1 MKLMGITGKSG
12 AWKTT
17 FSNILAQ
24 NEDVG
29 VIHIDDLLREIKLK
43 YFKSLMQ
50 NSNKGEKTKVNSGLK
65 MLIYKNRIVFNLFM
79 KFRAKLL
86 KKRID
91 SKIQEL
97 QDRGKKVIIID
108 DIFIKSLH
116 IYDDLEKVLLVERS
130 YVNRKQALRDRDDL
144 TLQDIVAS
152 DIAHFKGIYKDTHKN
167 SKIENITN
175 KGSKEELFI
184 KAKEIYEKY
193 CISQKSKFRR
203 SVSNK
208 GDNCEPKNLKRK
220 ERRKKDI
227 SIEKWFL
234 KWYYIEKVR
243 GGIFMKILLKNGRLI
258 DYKTKTDEVTD
269 ILINDNKI
277 EKIAKDINEKA
288 DRIID
293 CTNLN
298 IIPGMIDM
306 HCHLREP
313 GFEYKETIETGA
325 KSAVCGG
332 FTTIC
337 PMPNTKPTP
346 DSAIILQ
353 KIIKEGKRVNLCN
366 ILPFASVSKGEK
378 GEELVNFDE
387 LKNAGAIGFSDD
399 GMPVVNSR
407 MMREAMIKADSLGSF
422 VSSHCEE
429 KSVSSGAIN
438 AGKVADS
445 LGVEGVLPEAEE
457 IMAAR
462 EIVISETNNVRGH
475 ICHISTKTSKNMI
488 RDAKK
493 RGVKITCETCP
504 HYFTFTVDEVLN
516 SGANAKMN
524 PPLREE
530 KDRQAIIEG
539 LKEGTI
545 DAIITDHAPH
555 SEEEKN
561 RDLSKAPNGIIG
573 FETALSAEIM
583 NLVDTGDLSYLDLVR
598 VTSYNPAKLLKIDR
612 GTIEEGKVAD
622 ITIFDPNE
630 RYTYTKDMIV
640 SKSKNSPFIG
650 KELKGK
656 VKYTIVN
663 GKVVYAERK
672 ANIWML
678 LID

>member
-1 MKLMGITGKSG
+1 
-12 AWKTT
+12 
-17 FSNILAQ
+17 
-24 NEDVG
+24 
-29 VIHIDDLLREIKLK
+29 
-43 YFKSLMQ
+43 
-50 NSNKGEKTKVNSGLK
+50 
-65 MLIYKNRIVFNLFM
+65 
-79 KFRAKLL
+79 
-86 KKRID
+86 
-91 SKIQEL
+91 
-97 QDRGKKVIIID
+97 
-108 DIFIKSLH
+108 
-116 IYDDLEKVLLVERS
+116 
-130 YVNRKQALRDRDDL
+130 
-144 TLQDIVAS
+144 
-152 DIAHFKGIYKDTHKN
+152 
-167 SKIENITN
+167 
-175 KGSKEELFI
+175 
-184 KAKEIYEKY
+184 
-193 CISQKSKFRR
+193 
-203 SVSNK
+203 
-208 GDNCEPKNLKRK
+208 
-220 ERRKKDI
+220 
-227 SIEKWFL
+227 
-234 KWYYIEKVR
+234 
-243 GGIFMKILLKNGRLI
+243 MKILLKNGRLI
-258 DYKTKTDEVTD
+258 DYKTKNDEVTD
-269 ILINDNKI
+269 ILINDNII
-277 EKIAKDINEKA
+277 EKIAKSIDEKV
-288 DRIID
+288 DETID

-353 KIIKEGKRVNLCN
+353 KIIEEGKRVNLCN

-387 LKNAGAIGFSDD
+387 LKEAGAIGFSDD

-493 RGVKITCETCP
+493 RGAKITCETCP
-504 HYFTFTVDEVLN
+504 HYFTFTVDEVLK

-561 RDLSKAPNGIIG
+561 KDLSKAPNGIIG

-612 GTIEEGKVAD
+612 GTIEEGKIAD

-630 RYTYTKDMIV
+630 RYTYTKDLIV

-663 GKVVYAERK
+663 GKIVYSDK
-672 ANIWML
+672 N
-678 LID
+678 

>member
-1 MKLMGITGKSG
+1 
-12 AWKTT
+12 
-17 FSNILAQ
+17 
-24 NEDVG
+24 
-29 VIHIDDLLREIKLK
+29 
-43 YFKSLMQ
+43 
-50 NSNKGEKTKVNSGLK
+50 
-65 MLIYKNRIVFNLFM
+65 
-79 KFRAKLL
+79 
-86 KKRID
+86 
-91 SKIQEL
+91 
-97 QDRGKKVIIID
+97 
-108 DIFIKSLH
+108 
-116 IYDDLEKVLLVERS
+116 
-130 YVNRKQALRDRDDL
+130 
-144 TLQDIVAS
+144 
-152 DIAHFKGIYKDTHKN
+152 
-167 SKIENITN
+167 
-175 KGSKEELFI
+175 
-184 KAKEIYEKY
+184 
-193 CISQKSKFRR
+193 
-203 SVSNK
+203 
-208 GDNCEPKNLKRK
+208 
-220 ERRKKDI
+220 
-227 SIEKWFL
+227 
-234 KWYYIEKVR
+234 
-243 GGIFMKILLKNGRLI
+243 MKILLKNGRLI
-258 DYKTKTDEVTD
+258 DYKMQKDEVMD
-269 ILINDNKI
+269 VLINNEKI
-277 EKIAKDINEKA
+277 EKIAKDISNEA
-288 DRIID
+288 DEIID

-325 KSAVCGG
+325 RSAVCGG

-346 DSAIILQ
+346 DSAIVLQ
-353 KIIKEGKRVNLCN
+353 KIIEEGKRVNLCN

-378 GEELVNFDE
+378 GEELVDFDE
-387 LKNAGAIGFSDD
+387 LKTAGAIGFSDD

-407 MMREAMIKADSLGSF
+407 MMREAMIKVDSLGSF

-438 AGKVADS
+438 AGKVADE

-475 ICHISTKTSKNMI
+475 ICHISTKTSKDMI

-504 HYFTFTVDEVLN
+504 HYFSFTVDEVLK

-530 KDRQAIIEG
+530 KDRKAIIEG

-555 SEEEKN
+555 SVEEKE
-561 RDLSKAPNGIIG
+561 RELSKAPNGIIG
-573 FETALSAEIM
+573 FETALAAEIM
-583 NLVDTGDLSYLDLVR
+583 NLIDTGDLSYLDLVR

-656 VKYTIVN
+656 VKYTIVD
-663 GKVVYAERK
+663 GRVVYSDK
-672 ANIWML
+672 K
-678 LID
+678 

>member
-1 MKLMGITGKSG
+1 M
-12 AWKTT
+12 
-17 FSNILAQ
+17 
-24 NEDVG
+24 
-29 VIHIDDLLREIKLK
+29 R
-43 YFKSLMQ
+43 
-50 NSNKGEKTKVNSGLK
+50 
-65 MLIYKNRIVFNLFM
+65 
-79 KFRAKLL
+79 
-86 KKRID
+86 
-91 SKIQEL
+91 
-97 QDRGKKVIIID
+97 
-108 DIFIKSLH
+108 
-116 IYDDLEKVLLVERS
+116 
-130 YVNRKQALRDRDDL
+130 
-144 TLQDIVAS
+144 
-152 DIAHFKGIYKDTHKN
+152 
-167 SKIENITN
+167 
-175 KGSKEELFI
+175 
-184 KAKEIYEKY
+184 
-193 CISQKSKFRR
+193 
-203 SVSNK
+203 
-208 GDNCEPKNLKRK
+208 
-220 ERRKKDI
+220 
-227 SIEKWFL
+227 
-234 KWYYIEKVR
+234 
-243 GGIFMKILLKNGRLI
+243 ILLKNGRLI
-258 DYKTKTDEVTD
+258 DYKTNKDELTD
-269 ILINDNKI
+269 ILIHNDRI
-277 EKIAKDINEKA
+277 EKIAKNIDDKA
-288 DRIID
+288 DEIID

-337 PMPNTKPTP
+337 PMPNTNPTP

-353 KIIKEGKRVNLCN
+353 KIIEEGKRVNLCN

-387 LKNAGAIGFSDD
+387 LKEAGAIGFSDD

-429 KSVSSGAIN
+429 NSVSSGAIN

-504 HYFTFTVDEVLN
+504 HYFTFTVDEVLK

-555 SEEEKN
+555 SEEEKE
-561 RDLSKAPNGIIG
+561 RELSKAPNGIIG
-573 FETALSAEIM
+573 FETALAAEIM

-612 GTIEEGKVAD
+612 GTIEEGKIAD
-622 ITIFDPNE
+622 ISIFDPNE
-630 RYTYTKDMIV
+630 RYVYTKDMIV

-656 VKYTIVN
+656 VKYTIVG
-663 GKVVYAERK
+663 GKIVYSDK
-672 ANIWML
+672 N
-678 LID
+678 